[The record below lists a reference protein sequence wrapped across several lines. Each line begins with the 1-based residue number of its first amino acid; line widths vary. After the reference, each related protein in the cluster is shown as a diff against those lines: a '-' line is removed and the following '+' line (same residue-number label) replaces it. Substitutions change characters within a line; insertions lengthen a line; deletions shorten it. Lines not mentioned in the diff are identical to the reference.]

1 MFKSIQ
7 TRTMFFLIALAV
19 CLIIVISYILVAGTE
34 KIGHNMKESALLER
48 TVLLSNLVENYGSD
62 VAKPFVQNQSSDIVE
77 ITPQQ
82 AYDYI
87 ISESGLSETDLAST
101 FLLSKSGEI
110 IGLHSAIV
118 DADSE
123 SDAFPVDET
132 NNSSELPANSTPS
145 DEATDKTN
153 AEANGSTSPSAATT
167 EEMPYDLNA
176 LGNSPNQYIYKG
188 GEEYLVGIS
197 SLSHIPGLEN
207 WFVCSEESF
216 TSAFGNINKMKSI
229 VILLVVIF
237 LFILWPMAR
246 RLSFS
251 IANPIKDLAI
261 AASQIAA
268 GDISHGIVTH
278 KNDELSN
285 IASSFN
291 LMLNNLKSTMQ
302 QVLSKSGEAASMKE
316 IMEYV
321 EQAYDNLP
329 GGVISINNIGDITT
343 FNEVSEE
350 LFGIKAEE
358 LIGLDIKN
366 PIPKEIK
373 PIVDALRRCLSKG
386 SFQLKTLA
394 DVYNVSGEKI
404 PILYSVNI
412 QFGLKNEVL
421 GAICVFRRI
430 EDIERFEESA
440 NRAKNLEALGEMAAS
455 LAHEIKN
462 PLTSIRGY
470 TQLINMELSEK
481 NINLEELDIII
492 HETDRL
498 TLMLDRFLNFARPK
512 VPELSAVDLRKLVTY
527 VISLTK
533 TDLPDNI
540 KIATTFMKIPPV
552 MLDSELFEPVVLNL
566 ILNGIQALPNGG
578 NIAIRTGYSYQRKMV
593 YLEFIDNG
601 VGIPIE
607 MSEKIFQ
614 PFFTTKEKGAGMG
627 LAISSR
633 IIEAH
638 KGILEVE
645 SVVGK
650 MTKFTILLPSA

>member
-7 TRTMFFLIALAV
+7 TRTMFFLVALAV
-19 CLIIVISYILVAGTE
+19 CLIIIISYILIAGME
-34 KIGHNMKESALLER
+34 KVGHNMKESALMER
-48 TVLLSNLVENYGSD
+48 TVLLSHIVENR
-62 VAKPFVQNQSSDIVE
+62 SSNIVRISPE
-77 ITPQQ
+77 E
-82 AYDYI
+82 AYEYI
-87 ISESGLSETDLAST
+87 ISESGLSKTDLAST
-101 FLLSKSGEI
+101 FLLNKSGEM
-110 IGLHSAIV
+110 IGLQSTVVATDSDSNSFTVDNSNNSA
-118 DADSE
+118 DPNGNSNNSADPNG
-123 SDAFPVDET
+123 DT
-132 NNSSELPANSTPS
+132 NNSAGVT
-145 DEATDKTN
+145 AT
-153 AEANGSTSPSAATT
+153 TSPSAAAAARI
-167 EEMPYDLNA
+167 PYDLNV
-176 LGNSPNQYIYKG
+176 LGNNSSQYIYKD
-188 GEEYLVGIS
+188 GENYIVGVS
-197 SLSHIPGLEN
+197 SLNHIPGLEN
-207 WFVCSEESF
+207 WFICSEESF
-216 TSAFGNINKMKSI
+216 TNAFGNINKMKSI
-229 VILLVVIF
+229 VIFLVVLF

-251 IANPIKDLAI
+251 IANPIKDLSL

-278 KNDELSN
+278 KNDELSD

-291 LMLNNLKSTMQ
+291 LMLHNLKSAMQ

-350 LFGIKAEE
+350 LFGIRAEE
-358 LIGLDIKN
+358 LLGLDIKN

-373 PIVDALRRCLSKG
+373 PIIDALRRCLSKG

-394 DVYNVSGEKI
+394 DVYNVFGEKI

-440 NRAKNLEALGEMAAS
+440 VRAKNLEALGEMAAS

-481 NINLEELDIII
+481 NINLDELDIII

-498 TLMLDRFLNFARPK
+498 TLMLDRFLKFARPK

-533 TDLPDNI
+533 TDLPENI

-566 ILNGIQALPNGG
+566 ILNAIQALPNGG
-578 NIAIRTGYSYQRKMV
+578 NIAIRTGYSHQRKMV
-593 YLEFIDNG
+593 YLEFIDDG
-601 VGIPIE
+601 IGIPIE
-607 MSEKIFQ
+607 LSEKIFQ
-614 PFFTTKEKGAGMG
+614 PFFTTKESGVGMG

-650 MTKFTILLPSA
+650 MTKFTILLPSG

>member
-7 TRTMFFLIALAV
+7 TRTMFFLVSLAV
-19 CLIIVISYILVAGTE
+19 SLLIITSYILIAGIE
-34 KIGHNMKESALLER
+34 EIGHDAKEEALTER
-48 TVLLSNLVENYGSD
+48 TVMLSNFIENHTSASTGIS
-62 VAKPFVQNQSSDIVE
+62 PE
-77 ITPQQ
+77 Q
-82 AYDYI
+82 AYEYI
-87 ISESGLSETDLAST
+87 VQKSGLPKEALATT
-101 FLLSKSGEI
+101 FLINKSGEI
-110 IGLHSAIV
+110 IGN
-118 DADSE
+118 
-123 SDAFPVDET
+123 P
-132 NNSSELPANSTPS
+132 PAVG
-145 DEATDKTN
+145 KV
-153 AEANGSTSPSAATT
+153 
-167 EEMPYDLNA
+167 PYDLNA
-176 LGNSPNQYIYKG
+176 LGDSPIQYIYKG
-188 GEEYLVGIS
+188 GEDYVVGIS
-197 SLSHIPGLEN
+197 SLSRISGLEN

-216 TSAFGNINKMKSI
+216 NSAFAVINRMKSI
-229 VILLVVIF
+229 VIFLVVIF
-237 LFILWPMAR
+237 LFILWPLAR
-246 RLSFS
+246 RISIAITNPIRKLSFT
-251 IANPIKDLAI
+251 
-261 AASQIAA
+261 AAQIAD
-268 GDISHGIVTH
+268 GDISHEITTD
-278 KNDELSN
+278 KNDELAE

-291 LMLNNLKSTMQ
+291 ILLNNLKSTMR

-329 GGVISINNIGDITT
+329 GGIISINNIGDITT

-358 LIGLDIKN
+358 LLGLDTKN

-373 PIVDALRRCLSKG
+373 PIIDALRRCLAKG

-470 TQLINMELSEK
+470 TQLINIELTEK
-481 NINLEELDIII
+481 DINLDELNIII

-498 TLMLDRFLNFARPK
+498 TLMLDRFLNFTRPK

-527 VISLTK
+527 VIGLTK
-533 TDLPDNI
+533 PDLPENI
-540 KIATTFMKIPPV
+540 KLTTNFMKIPPV
-552 MLDSELFEPVVLNL
+552 MLDAELFEPVVLNL
-566 ILNGIQALPNGG
+566 ILNAIQALPDGG
-578 NIAIRTGYSYQRKMV
+578 NIEIRTGYNYQRKMV
-593 YLEFIDNG
+593 YLEFIDDG
-601 VGIPIE
+601 IGIPIE

-614 PFFTTKEKGAGMG
+614 PFFTTKENGVGMG

-650 MTKFTILLPSA
+650 MTKFTILLQSV

>member
-7 TRTMFFLIALAV
+7 TRTMFFLVALAV
-19 CLIIVISYILVAGTE
+19 CLIIIISYILIAGME
-34 KIGHNMKESALLER
+34 QIGHNMKESALMER
-48 TVLLSNLVENYGSD
+48 TVLLLNLVENHRAD
-62 VAKPFVQNQSSDIVE
+62 FEVASPE
-77 ITPQQ
+77 Q

-87 ISESGLSETDLAST
+87 ISESDLSETDLVST
-101 FLLSKSGEI
+101 FLLNKTGEM
-110 IGLHSAIV
+110 IGHQSTVAAAV
-118 DADSE
+118 SDSN
-123 SDAFPVDET
+123 SFPVDNT
-132 NNSSELPANSTPS
+132 NNSEDVPENTDPS
-145 DEATDKTN
+145 SHVPDNTDPSNNVTEN
-153 AEANGSTSPSAATT
+153 LSPSATATAKT
-167 EEMPYDLNA
+167 PYDLNA
-176 LGNSPNQYIYKG
+176 LGDGRNQYIYKD
-188 GEEYLVGIS
+188 GENYIVGIS
-197 SLSHIPGLEN
+197 SLSDIPGLEN

-229 VILLVVIF
+229 AILFIVIF
-237 LFILWPMAR
+237 LLLLWPMAR

-251 IANPIKDLAI
+251 IATPIKDLSL

-278 KNDELSN
+278 NNDELSD

-291 LMLNNLKSTMQ
+291 LMLHNLKSTMQ

-350 LFGIKAEE
+350 LFGIRAEE
-358 LIGLDIKN
+358 LLGLDIKN

-373 PIVDALRRCLSKG
+373 PIIDALRRCLSKG

-470 TQLINMELSEK
+470 TQLINIELSEK
-481 NINLEELDIII
+481 NINLDELNIII

-512 VPELSAVDLRKLVTY
+512 VPELSSVDLRKLVTY

-533 TDLPDNI
+533 TNLPENI
-540 KIATTFMKIPPV
+540 KIDTTFMKIPPV

-566 ILNGIQALPNGG
+566 ILNAIQALPNGG
-578 NIAIRTGYSYQRKMV
+578 NIAIRTGYSSQRKMV
-593 YLEFIDNG
+593 YLEFIDDG

-614 PFFTTKEKGAGMG
+614 PFFTTKENGVGMG

-650 MTKFTILLPSA
+650 MTKFTILLPSV

>member
-19 CLIIVISYILVAGTE
+19 CLIVIISYLLIAGME
-34 KIGHNMKESALLER
+34 QIGHNMKESALVER
-48 TVLLSNLVENYGSD
+48 TVLLSHIVENHGSD
-62 VAKPFVQNQSSDIVE
+62 IAQNTIPNQNYTNEKISPE
-77 ITPQQ
+77 E
-82 AYDYI
+82 AYAYI
-87 ISESGLSETDLAST
+87 ISKSGLSKTDLAST
-101 FLLSKSGEI
+101 FLLNKTGETI
-110 IGLHSAIV
+110 ELQSTVSAT
-118 DADSE
+118 DSDSNE
-123 SDAFPVDET
+123 FAVNNTNTSAENPENT
-132 NNSSELPANSTPS
+132 NNSSDLPAST
-145 DEATDKTN
+145 TD
-153 AEANGSTSPSAATT
+153 SVSPSATT
-167 EEMPYDLNA
+167 TVQTPYDLNA
-176 LGNSPNQYIYKG
+176 LDDGQSQYIYKN
-188 GEEYLVGIS
+188 GEDYIVGIS
-197 SLSHIPGLEN
+197 SLNHIPGLEN

-216 TSAFGNINKMKSI
+216 TTAFSNINKMKSI
-229 VILLVVIF
+229 AILLIIIF
-237 LFILWPMAR
+237 LLLLWPMAR
-246 RLSFS
+246 KLSFS
-251 IANPIKDLAI
+251 ITNPIKDLSL

-278 KNDELSN
+278 NNDELSD

-329 GGVISINNIGDITT
+329 GGIISINNIGDITT
-343 FNEVSEE
+343 FNEVAEE

-358 LIGLDIKN
+358 LLGLNIKN
-366 PIPKEIK
+366 PIPKVIK
-373 PIVDALRRCLSKG
+373 PIIDALRRCLSKG

-412 QFGLKNEVL
+412 LFGLKNEVL

-481 NINLEELDIII
+481 NINLEELNIII

-512 VPELSAVDLRKLVTY
+512 VPELSEVDLRKFVTY
-527 VISLTK
+527 VVSLTK
-533 TDLPDNI
+533 TDLPENI

-566 ILNGIQALPNGG
+566 ILNAIQALPNGG
-578 NIAIRTGYSYQRKMV
+578 NIAIRTGYSSQRKMV
-593 YLEFIDNG
+593 YLEFIDDG

-614 PFFTTKEKGAGMG
+614 PFFTTKENGVGMG

-650 MTKFTILLPSA
+650 MTKFTILLPSV